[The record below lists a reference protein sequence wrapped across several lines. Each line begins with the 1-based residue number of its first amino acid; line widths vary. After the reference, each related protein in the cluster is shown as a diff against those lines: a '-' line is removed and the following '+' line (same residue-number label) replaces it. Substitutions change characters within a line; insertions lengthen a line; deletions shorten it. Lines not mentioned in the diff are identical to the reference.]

1 MPDDK
6 VTLKISVRDTGI
18 GIKKESLNMI
28 FDSLTRV
35 NEKENYNIEGSGL
48 GLSISK
54 HLIERIECK
63 DRSHNSVTAEKIWNV
78 LSKLKEKPIIPF
90 EVETE
95 NFNGKEKVTKYVVRD
110 RCNMFEDISIV
121 IRGNKII
128 TAYINDST
136 DEHFT
141 LNCSKYSKF

>member
-1 MPDDK
+1 MLRNTNTKLYHKDIYLPQDLINQAIHQQQNTTNF
-6 VTLKISVRDTGI
+6 VFT
-18 GIKKESLNMI
+18 
-28 FDSLTRV
+28 
-35 NEKENYNIEGSGL
+35 
-48 GLSISK
+48 K

-63 DRSHNSVTAEKIWNV
+63 DRSHNSVTAEKVWNV

-90 EVETE
+90 EIETE

-110 RCNMFEDISIV
+110 ICNIFEDISVV
-121 IRGNKII
+121 IRGNRVI

-141 LNCSKYSKF
+141 LDSSKYSKF